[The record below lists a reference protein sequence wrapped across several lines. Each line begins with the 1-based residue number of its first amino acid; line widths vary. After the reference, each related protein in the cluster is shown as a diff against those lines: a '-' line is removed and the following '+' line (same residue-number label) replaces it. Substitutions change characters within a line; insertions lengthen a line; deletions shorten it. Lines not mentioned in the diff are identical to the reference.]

1 MPKKWFKRW
10 HGWHQWLGFIS
21 FIALTTAMFAYNWG
35 IALGAMFIGAALLY
49 YTFVAELDFRQTM
62 KTYIATLTHRV
73 KQTGEDVITALPF
86 GIVLINE
93 QGAVEWHN
101 PFMAEMMGKASIVG
115 ESITDYFPTLKNFKE
130 NEMTV
135 ELVFQQD
142 TYRVRVHADQGLLYF
157 LKVTDQVMLQKKYDD
172 TRVAMG
178 IVMMDNFDEVT
189 QGMDDQTRSMVLAKV
204 IAAITDWA
212 TKNNIY
218 LRRTA
223 SDRFMFL
230 LDQQGLQGLE
240 ANKFDILDHV
250 RDLTAEHKLPMTLS
264 IGVGGH
270 AENFIALGQL
280 TQAALDIALGRGGD
294 QAAVKVGDKVSFFG
308 GRTNAVEKRNRV
320 RARVVSHALR
330 DLMKDSD
337 QVVIMGHRFP
347 DMDAIGAAI
356 GVWKM
361 ARMANK
367 PASIVLEKVNVSI
380 QRLMEEVELHK
391 DLNDAFIEP
400 DQALEKRTAKTLY
413 VVVDTHKASL
423 VAEPKLLQQTS
434 RVVII
439 DHHRRG
445 EEFLGDSTLIYMEPY
460 ASSTCELV
468 TELLQYFQER
478 VSLEVVE
485 ATAMLAGMIVD
496 TKSFTQRTGSRT
508 FEAAAF
514 LRRNGADAALVQKLL
529 KEDLAEFKRK
539 SEIIQNTQVVHER
552 IAIATGLEGVKYT
565 PLTTALA
572 ADQLLNMSEISASF
586 VACERQDGLI
596 GVSARS
602 LGKMNVQVV
611 MERLGGGGHLTNAA
625 AQVEGTLGEVVE
637 RLKVIIE
644 EFIQEEGFTE

>member
-10 HGWHQWLGFIS
+10 HGWHQWLGFTS
-21 FIALTTAMFAYNWG
+21 FILLTTAMFAYNWG
-35 IALGAMFIGAALLY
+35 IALAAMFVGAGLLY
-49 YTFVAELDFRQTM
+49 YTFVAELDFRQTI

-73 KQTGEDVITALPF
+73 KQTGEDVISALPF
-86 GIVLINE
+86 GIVLMNE
-93 QGAVEWHN
+93 HGAVEWHN
-101 PFMAEMMGKASIVG
+101 PYMADMMGKASIVG

-135 ELVFQQD
+135 ELLFQQD
-142 TYRVRVHADQGLLYF
+142 TYRVKVHADQGLLYF
-157 LKVTDQVMLQKKYDD
+157 IKVTDQVMLQKKYDD

-240 ANKFDILDHV
+240 ANKFDILDYV

-308 GRTNAVEKRNRV
+308 GRTNAIEKRNRV

-391 DLNDAFIEP
+391 ELNDAFIEP

-478 VSLEVVE
+478 VALEVVE
-485 ATAMLAGMIVD
+485 ATSLLAGMIVD

-514 LRRNGADAALVQKLL
+514 LRRSGADAALVQKLL

-539 SEIIQNTQVVHER
+539 SEIIQNTQVVHDR

>member
-35 IALGAMFIGAALLY
+35 IALVAMFIGAALLY

-62 KTYIATLTHRV
+62 KTYIASLTHRV

-86 GIVLINE
+86 GIVLMNE

-101 PFMAEMMGKASIVG
+101 PYMAEMMGKASIVG

-130 NEMTV
+130 NEMTT

-157 LKVTDQVMLQKKYDD
+157 IKVTDQVALQKKYDD

-240 ANKFDILDHV
+240 ANKFDILDQV

-264 IGVGGH
+264 IGVGGY

-380 QRLMEEVELHK
+380 QRLMEEVALHK

-485 ATAMLAGMIVD
+485 ATALLAGMIVD

-596 GVSARS
+596 GISARS

-611 MERLGGGGHLTNAA
+611 MERMGGGGHLTNAA

>member
-10 HGWHQWLGFIS
+10 HGWHQWLGFMS
-21 FIALTTAMFAYNWG
+21 FIALTTAMFAYNWI
-35 IALGAMFIGAALLY
+35 IAVVAMFIGAALLY

-62 KTYIATLTHRV
+62 KVYSASLTHRV
-73 KQTGEDVITALPF
+73 KQTGEDVISALPF

-101 PFMAEMMGKASIVG
+101 PYMAEMMGKASIVG

-130 NEMTV
+130 NDMTV

-142 TYRVRVHADQGLLYF
+142 SYRVRVHADQGLMYF
-157 LKVTDQVMLQKKYDD
+157 IKVTEQVMLQKKYDD

-230 LDQQGLQGLE
+230 LDQQGLHGLE

-250 RDLTAEHKLPMTLS
+250 RDITAEHKLPMTLS

-391 DLNDAFIEP
+391 ELKDAFIEP

-478 VSLEVVE
+478 VSLEVIE
-485 ATAMLAGMIVD
+485 ATSLLAGMIVD

-514 LRRNGADAALVQKLL
+514 LRRSGADAALVQKLL

-539 SEIIQNTQVVHER
+539 SEIIQNTEVVHER

-625 AQVEGTLGEVVE
+625 AQVEGTLKEVVE
-637 RLKVIIE
+637 RLKVILE

>member
-1 MPKKWFKRW
+1 MPRGWFKRW
-10 HGWHQWLGFIS
+10 HGWHQWLGFAS
-21 FIALTTAMFAYNWG
+21 FLLLTAAMFYYNWA
-35 IALGAMFIGAALLY
+35 IAIIAMFVGAGLLY
-49 YTFVAELDFRQTM
+49 YTFVAELDFRQTI
-62 KTYIATLTHRV
+62 KEYINTLTFRV
-73 KQTGEDVITALPF
+73 KKTGQDVIQELPF
-86 GIVLINE
+86 GVILYGENASI
-93 QGAVEWHN
+93 EWHN
-101 PFMAEMMGKASIVG
+101 PYIAKMLGKDSIVG
-115 ESITDYFPTLKNFKE
+115 EMLTDYFPTLKNQKE
-130 NEMTV
+130 KQATI
-135 ELVFQQD
+135 ELQFNQD
-142 TYRVRVHADQGLLYF
+142 TYKVMVHPEHRLLYF
-157 LKVTDQVMLQKKYDD
+157 FHTTQQVELQRKYDES
-172 TRVAMG
+172 RVAMG

-212 TKNNIY
+212 TKNKVY

-223 SDRFMFL
+223 ADRFLFL
-230 LDQQGLQGLE
+230 LDQKALHDLE

-250 RDLTAEHKLPMTLS
+250 RDLTAESKIPMTLS
-264 IGVGGH
+264 IGVGAY

-280 TQAALDIALGRGGD
+280 AQASLDIALGRGGD
-294 QAAVKVGDKVSFFG
+294 QAAVKMGDKVSFYG

-330 DLMKDSD
+330 DLIRDSD
-337 QVVIMGHRFP
+337 NVIIMGHRFP

-361 ARMANK
+361 AKMSNK
-367 PASIVLEKVNVSI
+367 PAYIALENVNVSI
-380 QRLMEEVELHK
+380 QRLMEEVATYK
-391 DLNDAFIEP
+391 DLNDAFVEP
-400 DQALEKRTAKTLY
+400 DQALQLRNAKTLF

-478 VSLEVVE
+478 ISMEVIE
-485 ATAMLAGMIVD
+485 STALLAGMVVD

-508 FEAAAF
+508 FEAAGF
-514 LRRNGADAALVQKLL
+514 LRRNGADSALVQKLL

-552 IAIATGLEGVKYT
+552 IAIATGPVGVKFT
-565 PLTTALA
+565 PLTTAMA
-572 ADQLLNMSEISASF
+572 ADTLLNMSEISASF
-586 VACERQDGLI
+586 VACERPDGLI

-611 MERLGGGGHLTNAA
+611 MERMGGGGHLTNAA
-625 AQVEGTLGEVVE
+625 AQVEGTLHDVVE
-637 RLKVIIE
+637 KLKIIIE
-644 EFIQEEGFTE
+644 EFIKEEGFME